1 MTLLHILAAGLL
13 LATPTL
19 ARTDLSGC
27 TSIQTMVTLRDEPGY
42 GNTIASVLWYVP
54 DTLEICDFVDCGGGR
69 APPKSV
75 PGCPLYEGPE
85 TVTAQFLTRD
95 PTAPSESA
103 VQSEG
108 AKETGAEGSE
118 SGSGSVV
125 VTTSAEEAVQTT
137 QQGAP
142 ATTEAEAAKTTEEG
156 SENQT
161 TSAPTTIM
169 TTTSQAE
176 DAAET
181 SNSADEGAEE
191 SSTDAGSDEAT
202 TTGSDNP
209 DETGAA
215 GIVAVNMLG
224 VAAAAFALF

>member
-1 MTLLHILAAGLL
+1 MTLITILAAGLL
-13 LATPTL
+13 LATPTF

-27 TSIQTMVTLRDEPGY
+27 TSVQTMVTLRDEPGY

-75 PGCPLYEGPE
+75 PGCPLYDGPE

-95 PTAPSESA
+95 PMAPSESA
-103 VQSEG
+103 VETEG
-108 AKETGAEGSE
+108 AKETGSAGESE
-118 SGSGSVV
+118 AQSMV
-125 VTTSAEEAVQTT
+125 VTTGAEEPVQTT
-137 QQGAP
+137 QEGAP
-142 ATTEAEAAKTTEEG
+142 ATTDAEVAETTEGAE
-156 SENQT
+156 SET

-169 TTTSQAE
+169 TTTSQE

-181 SNSADEGAEE
+181 SNPPDTGAEQ

-209 DETGAA
+209 EETGAA
-215 GIVAVNMLG
+215 GILAVNMLG
-224 VAAAAFALF
+224 VAAAAFALL